1 VYGKLNANSDE
12 ELVRLLQQ
20 KDERAFKLIF
30 DRYYRPL
37 TLFAMKYV
45 GEVEEAKEITQEL
58 FIRLWSRQSLLD
70 IQFSLKTYLYRG
82 VRNACL
88 NYLETNKVAQQRL
101 QDYRSPERTADN
113 ALEHMMAAEQEALLM
128 NAIDNLPEKCRQI
141 FFLSRNEKLSNQAIA
156 TRLGV
161 SVKTVEAQI
170 TIALKRLRELLIS
183 VLWIVMPVFEWA
195 SGFEV

>member
-1 VYGKLNANSDE
+1 MNANSDE

-20 KDERAFKLIF
+20 HDERAFKLIF

-101 QDYRSPERTADN
+101 QEYRSPERTADN

-128 NAIDNLPEKCRQI
+128 NAVDNLPEKCRQI
-141 FFLSRNEKLSNQAIA
+141 FLLSRTEKLSNQAIA
-156 TRLGV
+156 TKLGV

-183 VLWIVMPVFEWA
+183 VLCFVV
-195 SGFEV
+195 SCL

>member
-1 VYGKLNANSDE
+1 MYGKLNANSDE

-20 KDERAFKLIF
+20 RDERAFELIF

-88 NYLETNKVAQQRL
+88 NHLETNKVAQQRL

-141 FFLSRNEKLSNQAIA
+141 FFLSRTEKLSNQAIA

-183 VLWIVMPVFEWA
+183 VLWFVIPVFEWA
-195 SGFEV
+195 SGFDV